1 VLIEREYLHELSKEK
16 CKMSNKEVIVLET
29 DNGIIATALKV
40 YVEFAT
46 QSTYTGNRQLLDRAL
61 ELSAIFRDKDP
72 TQKYNFDVE

>member
-1 VLIEREYLHELSKEK
+1 
-16 CKMSNKEVIVLET
+16 MSNEEITVLET

-46 QSTYTGNRQLLDRAL
+46 KSNYTGNRQLLDRAS

-72 TQKYNFDVE
+72 NQKYDFGVE